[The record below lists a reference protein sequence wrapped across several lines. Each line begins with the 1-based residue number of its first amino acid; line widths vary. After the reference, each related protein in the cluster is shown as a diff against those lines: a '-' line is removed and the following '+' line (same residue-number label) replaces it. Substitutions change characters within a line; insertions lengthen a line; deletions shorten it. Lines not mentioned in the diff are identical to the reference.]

1 MKTIKCARFM
11 PGWLQE
17 YVDPTDTVMD
27 FGCGLMV
34 LTRELQ
40 CTKIYG
46 FDAWQSY
53 IDQLRNE
60 LKDKRFIFCK
70 FDIPN
75 DIIFLGNNSTDVSI
89 AIDVVEHFDKSIALS
104 VIRQMERV
112 SRKRV
117 VIFTPL
123 GFMEQED
130 GKEGSWGAGNPE
142 YQKHRCGFTHE
153 DFWALGYDT
162 IQRIG
167 GDHTAILAVK
177 ELALGG

>member
-1 MKTIKCARFM
+1 MKTIKRARFM

-40 CTKIYG
+40 CAKIYG
-46 FDAWQSY
+46 FDVWQPY
-53 IDQLRNE
+53 INQLRDD
-60 LKDKRFIFCK
+60 LKLDNRFVFCK
-70 FDIPN
+70 FDVPN
-75 DIIFLGNNSTDVSI
+75 DIVFLGDNWADVSI
-89 AIDVVEHFDKSIALS
+89 TIDVVEHFDKPIALF
-104 VIRQMERV
+104 VIKQMERV
-112 SRKRV
+112 SKKRV

-153 DFWALGYDT
+153 DFWTLGYET

-167 GDHTAILAVK
+167 GDHVAILAVK
-177 ELALGG
+177 EL